1 MNIPL
6 MLGIARKFIP
16 YKGLIDNIFFILSKD
31 CGHINLNSLNIF
43 FSEESFFFRAKSI
56 DTPFF
61 FW

>member
-43 FSEESFFFRAKSI
+43 FQRRVFFLRQI
-56 DTPFF
+56 NFF
-61 FW
+61 QK